1 MILALD
7 TTLQF
12 GGNNMPTSLKNGA
25 ILHMTT
31 QKSDKISK
39 EAATTKARVD
49 LDVFGTKEI
58 RDVLKSRAHCL
69 RAGFPPQHVIII
81 TLNEIRDHYIIKV
94 GLPTYLSQ
102 MLGDVAKA
110 PIRYCTLYDPNDQ
123 PLEFDLN
130 RNPAQPL
137 QRFIAQRFQWD
148 ELPFR
153 IEVRKEGD
161 PNRVEV
167 RYL

>member
-1 MILALD
+1 MTFSLENVFMLD
-7 TTLQF
+7 
-12 GGNNMPTSLKNGA
+12 MVSRKD
-25 ILHMTT
+25 
-31 QKSDKISK
+31 DKHSK
-39 EAATTKARVD
+39 EAAPQNRVD
-49 LDVFGTKEI
+49 FDIFGAKEI

-69 RAGFPPQHVIII
+69 RAGFPAYHVIIA
-81 TLNEIRDHYIIKV
+81 TLNEIRDHYILKV

-102 MLGDVAKA
+102 MLGEVAKT
-110 PIRYCTLYDPNDQ
+110 PIQYCTLYDPRDAPIQ
-123 PLEFDLN
+123 LDLPYN
-130 RNPAQPL
+130 RNQPL

-153 IEVRKEGD
+153 VEVRKDTD